1 MARDAQP
8 LSIDLKKTAVL
19 SMGYQIRQLS
29 FFPEDFQKQIIAKT
43 NKVLEKSR
51 QNGMYIIHIEAVF
64 KERKPENAIHPAM
77 APLPGE
83 TLLTKYRVGPFT
95 TTNLDDLLKQHQ
107 IDTLVLMGMK
117 TSGVVL
123 NTVRCG
129 SDMDYKVVVISDCC
143 GDQDE
148 EVHRILMDRVISFTA
163 TVINSNEF
171 FQLVD
176 KAAGKS

>member
-1 MARDAQP
+1 MARETQEIT
-8 LSIDLKKTAVL
+8 LDLKKTAVI
-19 SMGYQIRQLS
+19 SMGFQIRQLS
-29 FFPEDFQKQIIAKT
+29 FFPEEFQKQIMANT
-43 NKVLEKSR
+43 NKVLEKVR
-51 QNGMYIIHIEAVF
+51 QNGIYVIHIEAVF

-77 APLPGE
+77 APAAGE

-95 TTNLDDLLKQHQ
+95 TTNLDELLKQHQ

-123 NTVRCG
+123 NTVRCA
-129 SDMDYKVVVISDCC
+129 SDMDYKVIVLGDCC

-163 TVINSNEF
+163 TVIKSNEF
-171 FQLVD
+171 IELID
-176 KAAGKS
+176 KAAGK